1 MNLGFIIVS
10 ILLFFLCL
18 YEDFKYL
25 FKQKSKKILKD
36 KDFSGL
42 HMNLKGIYRN
52 KSESTKLFLFVMI
65 VFFSAFIG
73 ILSIGIISTD
83 GGELNFIQQNITQF
97 KIMQLISSVFIF
109 IIPPLLF
116 SYFENDKYI
125 KGLGFNSKFKRQSIF
140 IILMIILFSQPL
152 VAYCMQLNLDFINSI
167 SDYIPKVV
175 EGMKQMEDAAEE
187 ATKAFLKMDNI
198 GDLLFNLFLI
208 AIIPAIGEEMF
219 FRGIIQKKLKNILRN
234 PHVAILITSF
244 IFSAIHM
251 QFFGFLPRLFLG
263 VILGYLFYYS
273 GNLWMPIIAHFI
285 NNALAVFLAYFYS
298 EKINED
304 ISQLES
310 SEISMIQATIFLL
323 IVLFFFYL
331 YKQINNKE
339 IEL

>member
-1 MNLGFIIVS
+1 
-10 ILLFFLCL
+10 
-18 YEDFKYL
+18 
-25 FKQKSKKILKD
+25 
-36 KDFSGL
+36 
-42 HMNLKGIYRN
+42 MNLKGIFSN

-83 GGELNFIQQNITQF
+83 AGDTENISQL
-97 KIMQLISSVFIF
+97 KIIQLISSVFIF

-116 SYFENDKYI
+116 SYFENDQYL
-125 KGLGFNSKFKRQSIF
+125 KGLGFNSKLKRQNIL

-251 QFFGFLPRLFLG
+251 QFFGFLPRFFLG

-273 GNLWMPIIAHFI
+273 GNLWMSVIAHFA

-304 ISQLES
+304 ISQLENP
-310 SEISMIQATIFLL
+310 EISMIQSTIFLL
-323 IVLFFFYL
+323 IVLFFIYL

-339 IEL
+339 LKSNK